1 METEIRLVIADDH
14 PIVCQAL
21 RSALAVEPAF
31 RIIGEAHDGLAA
43 LELIQQTRPE
53 LAILDIRMPKLDGF
67 ALARTLQQ
75 QQLPTRVVI
84 LTGAEDPETL
94 QTALQAGARG
104 YVRKE
109 SAVVEIV
116 ACVKAVAAGRLFISA
131 GFAFEPASL
140 PPAPHHKLQDLTPA
154 ERRILKL
161 IAEGKGSKEI
171 ATLLRINYR
180 TVDNHRTN
188 ISQKLDLH
196 GSHALLRF
204 AIEHKAELI

>member
-21 RSALAVEPAF
+21 RDALAAEPAF
-31 RIIGEAHDGLAA
+31 RIIAEVHDGQAA

-67 ALARTLQQ
+67 ALARALQQ
-75 QQLPTRVVI
+75 QRLPTQVII

-109 SAVVEIV
+109 SAIVEIV

-131 GFAFEPASL
+131 GFAFEPPTLPASQ
-140 PPAPHHKLQDLTPA
+140 PQLQDLTPA

-171 ATLLRINYR
+171 AALLRINYR

-188 ISQKLDLH
+188 ISQKLNLH

-204 AIEHKAELI
+204 AIEHKAELL

>member
-1 METEIRLVIADDH
+1 VETEIRLVIADDH
-14 PIVCQAL
+14 PLVCQAL
-21 RSALAVEPAF
+21 RNALAAEPSF
-31 RIIGEAHDGLAA
+31 HIIGEAHDGQAA

-67 ALARTLQQ
+67 ALARTLHQ
-75 QQLPTRVVI
+75 QQLPTQVII

-94 QTALQAGARG
+94 QTALQAGVRG

-109 SAVVEIV
+109 SAVVEILT
-116 ACVKAVAAGRLFISA
+116 CVKAVAAGRLFISA
-131 GFAFEPASL
+131 GFEPAPTSL
-140 PPAPHHKLQDLTPA
+140 PAPTPAGLQDLTPA

-204 AIEHKAELI
+204 AIEHKAELF